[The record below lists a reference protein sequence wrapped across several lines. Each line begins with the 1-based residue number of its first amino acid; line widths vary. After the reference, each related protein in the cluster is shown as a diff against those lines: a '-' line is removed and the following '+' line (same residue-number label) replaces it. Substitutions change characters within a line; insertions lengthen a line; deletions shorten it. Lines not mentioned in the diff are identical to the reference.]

1 MEQSMQK
8 YIGMLLENRYEI
20 LEVIGSGGMSVVYKA
35 LDSRLNR
42 FVAVKV
48 LRDEIATD
56 VELRARFQAEAQAVA
71 MLAHPNIVAVYDV
84 SHSKQMD
91 YIVMELIEGVTMKQY
106 LAEKGKLSPQET
118 AFFAAQICKA
128 LQHAHDH
135 GIVHRDIKPQN
146 IMIDKDGVV
155 KVADFGIAALE
166 NRNSSRRSDTAVG
179 SVHYIAPEQARGLE
193 ADARSDLY
201 SLGVVMYEML
211 THTLPYDADTPEE
224 IALKHIS
231 GTATPPHELAD
242 NIPPELERI
251 TCKAMNAVLDN
262 RYQSAKE
269 MLNDLDQFKKELS
282 RKNGAGASKHRSG
295 KKKKERESILG
306 LGKELPDAQYARRKK
321 RSRRV
326 SYFTAMFAM
335 GAVAIGLALFLWTFM
350 LRDMFSPA
358 ERIELPNFVG
368 QNYEDVI
375 NSPDNKDYN
384 FTVVL
389 KSDQNAEDGI
399 ILQQSPEAHKSVM
412 RVSNGIDVTLTVSA
426 GVIMTDVPY
435 VINWDYQEAT
445 DKLQEA
451 GFVVQQELEQSDS
464 VTKDYVI
471 RMDPEPG
478 QSVVSGSVVKLI
490 ISGGTELRTVPM
502 PDLVNLSESAAI
514 ARIESNGLTLGSVYR
529 ESNEAPAGTVFRQ
542 STASGTDIAQ
552 FSKIYIWVS
561 TGPAP
566 AEDAATGN

>member
-48 LRDEIATD
+48 LRDEIASD
-56 VELRARFQAEAQAVA
+56 AELRARFQAEAQAVA

-84 SHSKQMD
+84 SHNKELD

-106 LAEKGKLSPQET
+106 LAEKGKLSAQET

-166 NRNSSRRSDTAVG
+166 NRNSSERSETAVG

-231 GTATPPHELAD
+231 GTATPPHELVD
-242 NIPPELERI
+242 DIPSEIERI
-251 TCKAMNAVLDN
+251 TCKAMDAVLDN

-269 MLNDLDQFKKELS
+269 MLADLDQFKKDLS
-282 RKNGAGASKHRSG
+282 RKKNEHEPKR
-295 KKKKERESILG
+295 KKKKERESLLG
-306 LGKELPDAQYARRKK
+306 LGKELSDESYARRKK
-321 RSRRV
+321 RARRV
-326 SYFTAMFAM
+326 SYFTAMFGM
-335 GAVAIGLALFLWTFM
+335 GVVAIGLALFLWTFM
-350 LRDMFSPA
+350 LRDMFTPA
-358 ERIELPNFVG
+358 ERIDLPNFTG

-375 NSPDNKDYN
+375 NSSDYKEYN

-389 KSDQNAEDGI
+389 KSDPDVKDGI
-399 ILQQSPEAHKSVM
+399 VLAQSPEAGKSVM
-412 RVSNGIDVTLTVSA
+412 RLSGGIDVTLTVSA
-426 GVIMTDVPY
+426 GVIMTEVPY

-445 DKLQEA
+445 EKLQES
-451 GFVVQQELEQSDS
+451 GFVVQQELEQSDT

-478 QSVVSGSVVKLI
+478 ESVVTGSVVKLI
-490 ISGGTELRTVPM
+490 ISGGTELRTVTM

-529 ESNEAPAGTVFRQ
+529 EANDSPAGTVFRQ

-552 FSKIYIWVS
+552 FSKVYIWVS
-561 TGPAP
+561 TGPASTEQP
-566 AEDAATGN
+566 GDGN

>member
-106 LAEKGKLSPQET
+106 LAEKGKLSAQET

-166 NRNSSRRSDTAVG
+166 NRNSSHRSDTAVG

-242 NIPPELERI
+242 GIPPELERI

-269 MLNDLDQFKKELS
+269 MLADLDQFKKDLS
-282 RKNGAGASKHRSG
+282 RKNGESTPKHKSKSR
-295 KKKKERESILG
+295 KKKERESVLG

-321 RSRRV
+321 RARRV

-335 GAVAIGLALFLWTFM
+335 GAVAIGLALFLWSFM
-350 LRDMFSPA
+350 LRDMFTPA
-358 ERIELPNFVG
+358 ERIELPSFVG

-375 NSPDNKDYN
+375 NSADNEEYN

-389 KSDQNAEDGI
+389 KSDQNAKDGT
-399 ILQQSPEAHKSVM
+399 ILQQTPEAGKSVM
-412 RVSNGIDVTLTVSA
+412 RIPSGIDVTLTVSA

-435 VINWDYQEAT
+435 VINWNYQEAT

-451 GFVVQQELEQSDS
+451 GFVVQQELEQSDT

-502 PDLVNLSESAAI
+502 PDLTNLSESAAI
-514 ARIESNGLTLGSVYR
+514 ARIESNGLTLGAVYR
-529 ESNEAPAGTVFRQ
+529 EANNAPAGTVFRQ

-561 TGPAP
+561 TGPA
-566 AEDAATGN
+566 AADGT